1 MIFFSSGSWLIL
13 KYDYIISINKK
24 NIMRKL
30 KEPQEEKKSILIS
43 KDVHTHLKLYAA
55 KNGLMIKTVV
65 EDILSNH
72 VKENL
77 K

>member
-1 MIFFSSGSWLIL
+1 
-13 KYDYIISINKK
+13 
-24 NIMRKL
+24 MRKL